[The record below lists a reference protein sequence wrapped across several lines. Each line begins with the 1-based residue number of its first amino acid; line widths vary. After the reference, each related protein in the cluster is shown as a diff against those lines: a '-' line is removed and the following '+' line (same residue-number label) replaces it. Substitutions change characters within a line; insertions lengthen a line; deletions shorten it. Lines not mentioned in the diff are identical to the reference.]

1 MMGTNAL
8 RLLAVVGA
16 RSFGRLTCLR
26 LDASLARLNHAS
38 YSVIRRFLYLLVPAF
53 LMVTASGAA
62 SPAAQANDNRSPAG
76 DLKGGVLDVNLEL
89 VLAKWYPDK
98 DGAFNLS
105 VYAFA
110 EKGKEPQIPGPL
122 IRVPQG
128 AELRLR
134 IHNTLPVAMFV
145 RGLQTSEPIQIAA
158 GATAEFRSTAAS
170 PGTYYYSARSTK
182 MSLTEIG
189 ALSIVDDLPMGEG
202 PFGIESQL
210 EGAFIVDPPGAVADD
225 RIFVITNWMSGVV
238 APPFRE
244 VLAINGKAWPYTE
257 RLSYRTGDSAHWHL
271 VNTSLGDHAMH
282 LHGFFFAVNSVGDEN
297 HDHIYPP
304 DQVPHAVTQHLD
316 PGTTAAIT
324 WVPTRPGRW
333 LFHCHMTGHMA
344 PSEIV
349 LGSLPSETEPHSS
362 HAPGDSAGMA
372 GLVMGIT
379 VTPGSQSP
387 AATPSAA
394 KPRQLRLLVKET
406 PATRFSLARMGYQI
420 LEENAKEPPNPPPYP
435 GAPLVLTRGEPVEIT
450 IVNELKQP
458 TAVHW
463 HGIELES
470 YYDGV
475 PGWSGDST
483 QVTPPIPPGG
493 TFVARI
499 TPPRAGTFIYHTHWH
514 DVAQLTS
521 GLYGPIIVVEPGQKF
536 DPNVDKIFII
546 SRECPDEGETTLLLN
561 GSPQPPAIALK
572 LGTKY
577 RLRFINIAT
586 NDSDAI
592 VSVLGENA
600 KPVAWRAVAKDGW
613 TLPDAQ
619 AVMRPATQ
627 LVTVGETYDF
637 EFMPEHAGEY
647 TIKVGM
653 RFVKIS
659 LSQSVTVR

>member
-1 MMGTNAL
+1 
-8 RLLAVVGA
+8 
-16 RSFGRLTCLR
+16 
-26 LDASLARLNHAS
+26 
-38 YSVIRRFLYLLVPAF
+38 
-53 LMVTASGAA
+53 
-62 SPAAQANDNRSPAG
+62 
-76 DLKGGVLDVNLEL
+76 
-89 VLAKWYPDK
+89 
-98 DGAFNLS
+98 
-105 VYAFA
+105 
-110 EKGKEPQIPGPL
+110 
-122 IRVPQG
+122 
-128 AELRLR
+128 
-134 IHNTLPVAMFV
+134 MFV
-145 RGLQTSEPIQIAA
+145 RGLQTPEPVQIAA
-158 GATAEFRSTAAS
+158 GGSAEFRSTANS
-170 PGTYYYSARSTK
+170 LGTYYYSARSTK
-182 MSLTEIG
+182 MSLTELG

-210 EGAFIVDPPGAVADD
+210 AGALIVDPPGTVPDD

-257 RLSYRTGDSAHWHL
+257 RLSYRTGDSAHWHVL
-271 VNTSLGDHAMH
+271 NTSLSDHAMH
-282 LHGFFFAVNSVGDEN
+282 LHGFHFQVNSVGDQDR
-297 HDHIYPP
+297 DHIYPP

-316 PGTTAAIT
+316 PGTTASIMWT
-324 WVPTRPGRW
+324 PTRPGNW
-333 LFHCHMTGHMA
+333 LFHCHMTGHMM
-344 PSEIV
+344 S
-349 LGSLPSETEPHSS
+349 SETVLTSANSATATDPHSS
-362 HAPGDSAGMA
+362 HAPGNPGAMA

-379 VTPGSQSP
+379 VTPGSQYSV
-387 AATPSAA
+387 ATPSTA

-420 LEENAKEPPNPPPYP
+420 LEENAKETSNPPPYP

-450 IVNELKQP
+450 IVNQLKEQ

-475 PGWSGDST
+475 PGWGGDSA

-493 TFVARI
+493 SFVARM

-521 GLYGPIIVVEPGQKF
+521 GLYGPLIVVDPGQKF
-536 DPNVDKIFII
+536 DPDVDKIFII
-546 SRECPDEGETTLLLN
+546 GRQCPDEGETTLLLN
-561 GSPQPPAIALK
+561 GSPQPQAMALK

-577 RLRFINIAT
+577 RLRFINIGS

-592 VSVLGENA
+592 VSVLGDNA
-600 KPVAWRAVAKDGW
+600 EPVAWRAVAKDGW
-613 TLPDAQ
+613 NLPAAQ

-637 EFMPEHAGEY
+637 EFLPDHAGEY

>member
-1 MMGTNAL
+1 MGAHLLTRRCFFSVLLILVALSTEISNASESTIPI
-8 RLLAVVGA
+8 V
-16 RSFGRLTCLR
+16 
-26 LDASLARLNHAS
+26 
-38 YSVIRRFLYLLVPAF
+38 
-53 LMVTASGAA
+53 
-62 SPAAQANDNRSPAG
+62 QANDNRSSAG
-76 DLKGGVLDVNLEL
+76 HLHDGVLDVNLEL

-110 EKGKEPQIPGPL
+110 EKGKAPQIPAPL
-122 IRVPQG
+122 IRVAQG
-128 AELRLR
+128 TELRLR

-145 RGLQTSEPIQIAA
+145 RGLQTAEPIQIAA
-158 GATAEFRSTAAS
+158 GGTAEFHSTASSA
-170 PGTYYYSARSTK
+170 GTYFYSARSTK
-182 MSLTEIG
+182 MSLSEIG
-189 ALSIVDDLPMGEG
+189 LLSIVDDLPMGEG

-210 EGAFIVDPPGAVADD
+210 DGALIVDPPGSVVDD

-244 VLAINGKAWPYTE
+244 VLTINGKAWPYTE
-257 RLSYRTGDSAHWHL
+257 RLSYRTGDSAHWR
-271 VNTSLGDHAMH
+271 VINTSLADHAMH
-282 LHGFFFAVNSVGDEN
+282 LHGFYFQVNSVGDQDR
-297 HDHIYPP
+297 DHLFSP
-304 DQVPHAVTQHLD
+304 DQVSHAVTQHLD

-324 WVPTRPGRW
+324 WTPTRPGNW
-333 LFHCHMTGHMA
+333 LFHCHMTGHMVSSA
-344 PSEIV
+344 IV
-349 LGSLPSETEPHSS
+349 LTSANSATAIDSHAS
-362 HAPGDSAGMA
+362 HAPGDSGGMMA

-379 VTPGSQSP
+379 VTPGLRSSV
-387 AATPSAA
+387 ATPSKV

-420 LEENAKEPPNPPPYP
+420 MEENAKENSNPAPYP

-450 IVNELKQP
+450 IVNQLKEQ

-475 PGWSGDST
+475 PGWGGDSG
-483 QVTPPIPPGG
+483 QVTPPILPGS
-493 TFVARI
+493 TFVARM

-521 GLYGPIIVVEPGQKF
+521 GLYGPLIVVEPGQKF
-536 DPNVDKIFII
+536 DPDVDKIFII
-546 SRECPDEGETTLLLN
+546 GRECPDEGETTLLLN
-561 GSPQPPAIALK
+561 GSPQPQAIALK

-592 VSVLGENA
+592 VSVLEDNA
-600 KPVAWRAVAKDGW
+600 KPAAWRAVAKDGW

-619 AVMRPATQ
+619 AVMRPSTQ
-627 LVTVGETYDF
+627 LVSVGETYDF